1 MILTQDRSNP
11 DEPEEFAAW
20 LFIALRMRSGDTLN
34 FHPLDARAASRQLW
48 EAGFRHH
55 PELQTHRQEIP
66 GGPQAQF
73 LAAAGADWVPV
84 DKPEEPLE
92 KARREVPDLSKLSLA
107 HRTALQ
113 EQLTALGHG
122 AHRDPPP
129 EFESATEG
137 RAVMPGQR
145 FADGDTVREV
155 VELAGEWVKTVDPE
169 SGRSSRMKAATLTGW
184 EAL

>member
-1 MILTQDRSNP
+1 MIVTQERAKP
-11 DEPEEFAAW
+11 DDPEEFAAW

-55 PELQTHRQEIP
+55 PELQTHRMSIP

-84 DKPEEPLE
+84 DEPEAPMER
-92 KARREVPDLSKLSLA
+92 ARREVPDLSKLSLA

-122 AHRDPPP
+122 ANHDVPPV
-129 EFESATEG
+129 FESAVEG
-137 RAVMPGQR
+137 SALMPGDR
-145 FADGDTVREV
+145 LSDGSRVREV
-155 VELAGEWVKTVDPE
+155 VELDGEWVRTVDPE
-169 SGRSSRMKAATLTGW
+169 TGCRSRMKAATLDRW